1 MPDLRLASVCPDDPG
16 KAALLERM
24 ASNNTASY
32 KFFWMKALL
41 TLIERGRTEASF
53 LEMGALM
60 TAHAWDPVIFF
71 KLSLGATDKLGAAIH
86 RAQQELGLDDY
97 AKFEQAAEAIERSG
111 NPQVVAAVVD
121 LTRYV
126 RRRFLVPCLK
136 GLEGILP
143 GRLDTAISKASL
155 AQPAAGPYWIE
166 ERAKRIHFNSE
177 WSAFILGNLPLV
189 KSWLDLKLARYL
201 QARNPN
207 IPAIVFKLERP
218 AERSLG
224 EPRKFWAEAIRRGG
238 VREIYSGL
246 SFTTENFERF
256 GALSI
261 DHFIPWRYVLHD
273 EFWNLTP
280 MFKNWNSA
288 KGDRLPDLEEDLRP
302 LCRQAFGALAGLR
315 ETDLGKRALQSYL
328 GIDPDAPLQL
338 EAGDGGLAAFSDSMK
353 QALVQA
359 YAGAASLGFPLWKD
373 RPRREEREPGLF

>member
-32 KFFWMKALL
+32 KFFWLKALL
-41 TLIERGRTEASF
+41 TLIEKGRAEASF

-60 TAHAWDPVIFF
+60 TAHAWAPVIFF

-126 RRRFLVPCLK
+126 RRRFLGPCFPELAK
-136 GLEGILP
+136 VHQNQFDG
-143 GRLDTAISKASL
+143 AVSKASL
-155 AQPAAGPYWIE
+155 AHPEIGPYWIQ
-166 ERAKRIHFNSE
+166 ERGRKIHLNPE

-189 KSWLDLKLARYL
+189 KSWIDLKLARYL

-218 AERSLG
+218 EERHLG
-224 EPRKFWAEAIRRGG
+224 EPRKFWAEAICRGG

-246 SFTTENFERF
+246 PFTAENFERF

-280 MFKNWNSA
+280 MFKNRNSA

-302 LCRQAFGALAGLR
+302 LCQQAFGALAGQR
-315 ETDLGKRALQSYL
+315 ETDLGKRALESYL

-338 EAGDGGLAAFSDSMK
+338 ESGDGGLAAFTDSMK